1 MSLKGSGFSVIMMIL
16 NVLAIA
22 VPVMPGSAAPGPR
35 TQVSSTRI
43 ASLAD
48 LVGRKA
54 PDFTLEDVSGRTW
67 RLSELT
73 GRNIVVVQFASTS
86 CGCAQMAVYHLQEMG
101 RTFGARGV
109 QVLAIGFE
117 AQPLRPPAEFIRD
130 SGLTLPFLT
139 DPGLKT
145 AKAYGARW
153 PPSVVVIDRT
163 GTVQWAC
170 DEFRGDVFQ
179 RTKGV
184 LEPLVAADEAWLA
197 DRAYGR
203 LFAAGKRVTVT
214 GVVTR
219 IEHIS
224 PQKDISPALMVT
236 LAKGSRRTR
245 VVVAPAWYA
254 EYTGLRIGLK
264 DSLVVSGVSVRTSPE
279 KMVLAGQV
287 RRGKEAFQLKDSS
300 GRFAWAALLQ
310 AGKQ

>member
-1 MSLKGSGFSVIMMIL
+1 MDVIGKRPMVPALLVALIHSLAG
-16 NVLAIA
+16 
-22 VPVMPGSAAPGPR
+22 AAPSAQSATPR
-35 TQVSSTRI
+35 QEPPP
-43 ASLAD
+43 ALNA
-48 LVGRKA
+48 LVGKCA
-54 PDFTLEDVSGRTW
+54 PDLALKDLSGRLW
-67 RLSELT
+67 RLSEM
-73 GRNIVVVQFASTS
+73 RARKIVVLQFASTS
-86 CGCAQMAVYHLQEMG
+86 CGCGQRAVMDLQSVYNL
-101 RTFGARGV
+101 FGDRGV
-109 QVLAIGFE
+109 QTLAIGFE
-117 AQPLRPPAEFIRD
+117 EQPLVPPQDFMAE
-130 SGLTLPFLT
+130 SGLTIPFLT

-219 IEHIS
+219 IERIS
-224 PQKDISPALMVT
+224 PQKDMSPALMVT

-287 RRGKEAFQLKDSS
+287 KRGKEAFQLKDSS

-310 AGKQ
+310 TGKQ